1 MRWRVTLVAEV
12 EPGQRTEHEIA
23 SVDRDDRIT
32 PATLGLSIA
41 EGKAVLAA
49 IQAQLVVDQVT
60 RHGRVARHCQVCG
73 RSQSSKGHY
82 RSTFRSVFGDV
93 PMRVRRFHAC
103 PCRTDGP
110 KTVPALFTRKSPIA
124 PELRYLTAKLAALM
138 PFGKVA
144 DFLGEVLPLATKSH
158 ASTVRNRTL
167 RVGKRLLRS
176 RDARDARARPP
187 TADEHLVIGLDG
199 GYVRNRHPRPERT
212 FEVVAGQ
219 IRGAGAKATRFAFV
233 RKGSLAGAATITQ
246 ALREHGVNPNTR
258 ITVLS
263 DGDAGLRAIQR
274 TAAPDADPVLD
285 WFHIAMRWQHIH
297 QLARGVMHQ
306 GENAETRTWLLN
318 RIERAKWALWN
329 GQLLKTLRHLSDL
342 RVWTWNARADPSW
355 LEQLR
360 THLSEMTHYLDANA
374 DSLPNY
380 GARYRA
386 GAPISTA
393 FAESAVNQ
401 IIAKRM
407 IKRQQMRWNRDT
419 VQPFLTVRVAVLND
433 TLEQAFRSWHTGFRP
448 VERPSESRAA

>member
-1 MRWRVTLVAEV
+1 MRWKVTLVAEV
-12 EPGQRTEHEIA
+12 ESGQSIEHEIA
-23 SVDRDDRIT
+23 AVDRDERIT

-49 IQAQLVVDQVT
+49 IQTQLVGDQVK
-60 RHGRVARHCQVCG
+60 RHGEVARHCLWCG

-82 RSTFRSVFGDV
+82 RSTFRSVFGNV

-110 KTVPALFTRKSPIA
+110 QTVPALFTRRSPIA

-144 DFLGEVLPLATKSH
+144 DFLGEVLPLSTTSH
-158 ASTVRNRTL
+158 ASTVRNRTV

-176 RDARDARARPP
+176 RAAPARQP
-187 TADEHLVIGLDG
+187 TTSGEHVVIGLDG
-199 GYVRNRHPRPERT
+199 GYVRSRHPRPART
-212 FEVVAGQ
+212 FEVVVGQ
-219 IRGAGAKATRFAFV
+219 IRGAGDTATRFAFV
-233 RKGSLAGAATITQ
+233 RRGSAAGAATITQ
-246 ALREHGVNPNTR
+246 ALREHGVNHDTR
-258 ITVLS
+258 VTVLS

-274 TAAPDADPVLD
+274 AAAPEAEPVLD
-285 WFHIAMRWQHIH
+285 WFHIAMRWQHVH
-297 QLARGVMHQ
+297 QLATGAMHHGQ
-306 GENAETRTWLLN
+306 NAEARTWLLE
-318 RIERAKWALWN
+318 RIDRAKWALWN
-329 GQLLKTLRHLSDL
+329 GQLVKTLRHLSDL

-355 LEQLR
+355 LEHLR
-360 THLSEMTHYLDANA
+360 THLSELTSYLDANA

-401 IIAKRM
+401 IIATRM
-407 IKRQQMRWNRDT
+407 IKRQQMRWNRET

-433 TLEQAFRSWHTGFRP
+433 TLEQTFRSWHVGFRP
-448 VERPSESRAA
+448 VEGSAASCAA